1 MQCDLILRLI
11 KIVRGQQITKPVN
24 YIKKGDLTN
33 NYFADHGHK
42 HENLTIN
49 TNEKVR
55 HLNKHSTTIDELSRY

>member
-33 NYFADHGHK
+33 NYFAGHGH
-42 HENLTIN
+42 
-49 TNEKVR
+49 R
-55 HLNKHSTTIDELSRY
+55 HGNHKY